1 MLDIT
6 TTIVGPPGSGK
17 TTTSVQYFD
26 KNQRVL
32 AIAKTHGAQIRLK
45 SVLEQS

>member
-1 MLDIT
+1 MT

-17 TTTSVQYFD
+17 TTTSIQYFN
-26 KNQRVL
+26 KNQKVL

-45 SVLEQS
+45 TVLEES